1 MEVTYYFDR
10 NNNGTKLLSKTIVV
24 VAQMVEYNLA
34 KVTVASSNLV
44 DYYSQSLIDYKE
56 EGCFFGEIGRHVSF
70 RH

>member
-34 KVTVASSNLV
+34 KVTVANSNLV

-56 EGCFFGEIGRHVSF
+56 E
-70 RH
+70 